1 MLCPHFISRKSSH
14 STSLLFLLLLTG
26 PSSTIALGPGRLR
39 AGIEG
44 RARADGGVRSGV
56 KDKGV
61 DRASTEGNT
70 DTGFGDKRVSR
81 PEAAT
86 AEDGEAWGDPGTTT
100 GLRSMISI
108 GEGGLWEPRRSSRC
122 VPIPSGMAL
131 CQNIGYDTMRMP
143 NLLGHES
150 PAEAVQQSA
159 SWLPLLARECHP
171 DARIFLCSLFAPI
184 CLDR

>member
-1 MLCPHFISRKSSH
+1 MITALCPHFISRKSSH
-14 STSLLFLLLLTG
+14 SACLLFLLLLAG
-26 PSSTIALGPGRLR
+26 PSSTLAH
-39 AGIEG
+39 
-44 RARADGGVRSGV
+44 GGGSRVRSGQE
-56 KDKGV
+56 GRS
-61 DRASTEGNT
+61 RAEGRRRTE
-70 DTGFGDKRVSR
+70 TGFGDSRV
-81 PEAAT
+81 PKQAA
-86 AEDGEAWGDPGTTT
+86 AMPEDGEVWGDPGTTT
-100 GLRSMISI
+100 GLRPMFSM
-108 GEGGLWEPRRSSRC
+108 GEGGLWEPRSSSRC
-122 VPIPSGMAL
+122 VPVPSGMAL